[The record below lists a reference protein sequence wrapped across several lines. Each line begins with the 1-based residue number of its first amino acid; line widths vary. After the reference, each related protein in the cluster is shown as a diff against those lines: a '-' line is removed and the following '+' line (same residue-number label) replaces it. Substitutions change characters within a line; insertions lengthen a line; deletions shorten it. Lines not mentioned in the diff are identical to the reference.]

1 MNKNVKRLLALLLSV
16 MMLVSVCAGCKDD
29 GNEAG
34 SQSGESNESVK
45 LWYAYN
51 TENLMQDLEYPEL
64 MAARDATLR
73 MHCIR
78 NDVESIQ
85 LMITPSVDVL
95 NYDFVMGDLKN
106 TNGDVLQADTFEVF
120 AQWYT
125 EITASYNMDAYY
137 GYYSD
142 ALIPLAN
149 YIEKQR
155 NSIAAG
161 KNQGLW
167 IHANI
172 PADQMAGL
180 YTGSGQLIID
190 GVTYEI
196 PFEVT
201 VYDAVMPSENNVR
214 TSFAIW
220 YEMISMGEGFYSQ
233 ELGEAYYDYLVSKRI
248 TPLKAD
254 DSLWTLSNVDG
265 FVEWMVEEAND
276 PMITSYTL
284 PYGSEQYEF
293 GVIVSRDG
301 IMKMLSAMAE
311 KNIALRQAGD
321 METDLF
327 KKAIY
332 YLGAICD
339 EPSGQRMQVVRDCD
353 LIITECKAEIANKY
367 FKDQYPDLYE
377 SCMKLPHLVTASN
390 NPSLHGSDTVGG
402 VQTWCGQFQS
412 WHSESQRQDYY
423 NRRDN
428 SEREYGEGLWWYGCE
443 SPHAPFPNYH
453 LDDDTIA
460 ARIIPWM
467 MFDYDV
473 EGMIYWCVN
482 YYKSGD
488 VWNVPFAYLDA
499 VGDANLVYPGSEF
512 GIFGPIATRRLENIR
527 EGNEDYE
534 CLLMIENAILAY
546 NEANGTDYNPKELM
560 AWIYADLYDGVIP
573 ERDNAEGFAEQ
584 RIAMLEVLSQFAT
597 DADGA
602 INTLLNG

>member
-1 MNKNVKRLLALLLSV
+1 MNKNVKRLFALLLSFV
-16 MMLVSVCAGCKDD
+16 ILASVCAGCKDD

-64 MAARDATLR
+64 MAARDSTLR

-85 LMITPSVDVL
+85 LMITPSGDVL

-106 TNGDVLQADTFEVF
+106 TNGDVLKADTFEVF

-220 YEMISMGEGFYSQ
+220 YEMISMG
-233 ELGEAYYDYLVSKRI
+233 
-248 TPLKAD
+248 
-254 DSLWTLSNVDG
+254 
-265 FVEWMVEEAND
+265 
-276 PMITSYTL
+276 
-284 PYGSEQYEF
+284 
-293 GVIVSRDG
+293 
-301 IMKMLSAMAE
+301 
-311 KNIALRQAGD
+311 
-321 METDLF
+321 
-327 KKAIY
+327 
-332 YLGAICD
+332 
-339 EPSGQRMQVVRDCD
+339 
-353 LIITECKAEIANKY
+353 
-367 FKDQYPDLYE
+367 
-377 SCMKLPHLVTASN
+377 
-390 NPSLHGSDTVGG
+390 
-402 VQTWCGQFQS
+402 
-412 WHSESQRQDYY
+412 
-423 NRRDN
+423 
-428 SEREYGEGLWWYGCE
+428 
-443 SPHAPFPNYH
+443 
-453 LDDDTIA
+453 
-460 ARIIPWM
+460 
-467 MFDYDV
+467 
-473 EGMIYWCVN
+473 
-482 YYKSGD
+482 
-488 VWNVPFAYLDA
+488 
-499 VGDANLVYPGSEF
+499 
-512 GIFGPIATRRLENIR
+512 
-527 EGNEDYE
+527 
-534 CLLMIENAILAY
+534 
-546 NEANGTDYNPKELM
+546 
-560 AWIYADLYDGVIP
+560 
-573 ERDNAEGFAEQ
+573 
-584 RIAMLEVLSQFAT
+584 
-597 DADGA
+597 
-602 INTLLNG
+602 